1 MSDQAASAG
10 WSAPCGIPVSILTG
24 FLGAGKTT
32 LLNRLIGDPWLSDAA
47 LIINEFGDVGIDHLL
62 VESSGDGVIEL
73 SDGCLCCTVRGELVD
88 TLSDLMDRMQTG
100 KIRPFSRVVIETT
113 GLADPVPV
121 MQSVIGHPALGQ
133 SYRLEGLV
141 TVVDAVNGLSTLDA
155 HEEARR
161 QVAVADTLVISKSGL
176 AASGDDLRS
185 RLQVLNPMARVVD
198 AENPDLSAQGLFDT
212 GAYDPAVRSIDVG
225 RWLSEA
231 SGIEVSNGRS
241 HERADGHRH
250 EHGHATGHHHDVN
263 RHDAH
268 IRADTLVSA
277 QSIAP
282 QNLAMFL
289 DLLRSAHGPNL
300 LRMKGIVRLADDP
313 TRPLVLHAVQSLM
326 SEPVRLAAPPAGWDG
341 NTRLVMITKGV
352 PSGFI
357 AELFAGFSGEP
368 GIGRPDKAA
377 LVDNPLAIPGMPAAR

>member
-1 MSDQAASAG
+1 MSDSALASG
-10 WSAPCGIPVSILTG
+10 WSAPRGVPVSILTG

-88 TLSDLMDRMQTG
+88 TLADLMDRMQTG

-133 SYRLEGLV
+133 SYRLEGVV
-141 TVVDAVNGLSTLDA
+141 TIVDAVNGLATLDA

-161 QVAVADTLVISKSGL
+161 QAAVADTLVISKTGL
-176 AASGDDLRS
+176 AMADGGMQS
-185 RLQVLNPMARVVD
+185 RLVSLNPNARIMD
-198 AENPDLSAQGLFDT
+198 AEAADLSAQGLFDS
-212 GAYDPAVRSIDVG
+212 GAYDPAAHSIDVG
-225 RWLSEA
+225 RWLSETSSRDA
-231 SGIEVSNGRS
+231 T
-241 HERADGHRH
+241 HGHPH
-250 EHGHATGHHHDVN
+250 DHGTEHGHEPGHHHDVN

-277 QSIAP
+277 QAIES

-313 TRPLVLHAVQSLM
+313 SRPLVLHAVQSLM
-326 SEPVRLAAPPAGWDG
+326 SEPVRLPAPPAGWDG
-341 NTRLVMITKGV
+341 KTRLVMITRDLPK
-352 PSGFI
+352 GFI

-377 LVDNPLAIPGMPAAR
+377 LVDNPLAIPGMRTTR